1 MVTVALAVI
10 LGLVVLVLAF
20 AATKPNEFRWVRSAQ
35 MNAAPA
41 RILPEIT
48 DFHRWEAWSPWDK
61 IDPAMTRTYSGAAS
75 GVGAIYEWQGNKKV
89 GRGRMEVLESTPTQ
103 VTIKLDFFEPYEA
116 HNMCEFSAEAKDGG
130 TRLTW
135 AMHGP
140 TPFMSKVMQVFMNL
154 EKMVGK
160 DFENG
165 LANLKAVVEKA

>member
-20 AATKPNEFRWVRSAQ
+20 AATKPNEFRWVRSAH

-41 RILPEIT
+41 RILPEIA
-48 DFHRWEAWSPWDK
+48 DFHRWAAWSPWDK

-116 HNMCEFSAEAKDGG
+116 HNICEFSVDSKDGG
-130 TRLTW
+130 SLVTW

-154 EKMVGK
+154 EKLVGK